1 MAEIDLIERLDEAIA
16 AILAGEARRDVA
28 EPELAM
34 LALVAAD
41 LRGLPDPQFKRELK
55 GRILPMAT
63 VTEVRI
69 PEGLHTVTPYLAG
82 EGATKLI
89 DFLERAFDA
98 RVEARHPRPDDPGKI
113 MHSEIVIGDSRIE
126 LGDVSDV
133 MDARRF
139 ELHLYV
145 EDADAVY
152 AKAVA
157 AGARTLH
164 APMDQPYGDRE
175 AGIED
180 PMGNYWYIATHGKE
194 IRPEG
199 FRSITPFFHAKDAAE
214 FIEFLKT
221 AFGATE
227 KELVMSPQGTVTY
240 ATFLIGDSPIE
251 LASAHGDWQPMP
263 AAMHLFVS
271 DADRVYQRALDAGA
285 TTLFPPSDQPY
296 GQRVGGVID
305 AEGNRWYIATP
316 HSTP

>member
-1 MAEIDLIERLDEAIA
+1 MAEIDLIERLDEAIDA
-16 AILAGEARRDVA
+16 MLAGETRRDVA

-55 GRILPMAT
+55 RRILPMTGMQT
-63 VTEVRI
+63 VM
-69 PEGLHTVTPYLAG
+69 PYLAG
-82 EGATKLI
+82 EGAAKLI
-89 DFLERAFDA
+89 DFLERAFGA
-98 RVEARHPRPDDPGKI
+98 KVEERHPRPDDPEKI
-113 MHSEIVIGDSRIE
+113 MHSQILIGDSRIE
-126 LGDVSDV
+126 LGDVENLA
-133 MDARRF
+133 DARRF

-145 EDADAVY
+145 EDVDAVY
-152 AKAVA
+152 EKAVA

-164 APMDQPYGDRE
+164 APTDQPYGDRE

-199 FRSITPFFHAKDAAE
+199 FRWITPFFHATRATE
-214 FIEFLKT
+214 FIDFLKG
-221 AFGATE
+221 AFGAME
-227 KELVMSPQGTVTY
+227 KELVMSPQGGVTY

-251 LASAHGDWQPMP
+251 LSSAHGEWQPMP
-263 AAMHLFVS
+263 AAMHLFVD
-271 DADRVYQRALDAGA
+271 DADRVYKRALDAGG

-305 AEGNRWYIATP
+305 PEGNRWYIATLL
-316 HSTP
+316 

>member
-1 MAEIDLIERLDEAIA
+1 MAEIDLIERLDETID
-16 AILAGEARRDVA
+16 AILAGESRRDVA

-34 LALVAAD
+34 LALLAAE

-55 GRILPMAT
+55 GRILPMT
-63 VTEVRI
+63 TTTEVRV

-82 EGATKLI
+82 VGAANLI
-89 DFLERAFDA
+89 DFMERAFGA
-98 RVEARHPRPDDPGKI
+98 QVEERVPRPDDPEKL
-113 MHSEIVIGDSRIE
+113 MHSQILIGDSRIE

-145 EDADAVY
+145 EDVDSVY
-152 AKAVA
+152 EKAVA

-164 APMDQPYGDRE
+164 APTDQPYGDRE

-180 PMGNYWYIATHGKE
+180 PMGNYWYIATHGQE

-199 FRSITPFFHAKDAAE
+199 FRSITPFFHANRATD
-214 FIEFLKT
+214 FIDFLAVT
-221 AFGATE
+221 FGATQ

-240 ATFLIGDSPIE
+240 ATFVIGDSPIE
-251 LASAHGDWQPMP
+251 LASSHEQWQPMP
-263 AAMHLFVS
+263 AAMHVFVD
-271 DADRVYQRALDAGA
+271 DADRVYQRALDGGA
-285 TTLFPPSDQPY
+285 KTLFPPSDQPY

-305 AEGNRWYIATP
+305 VEGNRWYIATVL
-316 HSTP
+316 

>member
-1 MAEIDLIERLDEAIA
+1 MAEIDLIERLDEAID
-16 AILAGEARRDVA
+16 AILAGEGRVA

-41 LRGLPDPQFKRELK
+41 LRGLPNPQFKRELK
-55 GRILPMAT
+55 GRILPMTTA
-63 VTEVRI
+63 TEVRI

-82 EGATKLI
+82 FGAAQLI
-89 DFLERAFDA
+89 DFMERAFDA
-98 RVEARHPRPDDPGKI
+98 KVEARHPRPDDPEKI

-152 AKAVA
+152 EKAVA

-164 APMDQPYGDRE
+164 APTDQPYGDRE

-180 PMGNYWYIATHGKE
+180 PMGNYWYIATRGKDV
-194 IRPEG
+194 RPEG
-199 FRSITPFFHAKDAAE
+199 FRSITPFFHATNATA
-214 FIEFLKT
+214 FIDFLKN

-227 KELVMSPQGTVTY
+227 KELVMSPQGGVTY
-240 ATFLIGDSPIE
+240 ATYVIGDSPIE
-251 LASAHGDWQPMP
+251 LASAHGEWQPMP
-263 AAMHLFVS
+263 AAMHVFVD

-285 TTLFPPSDQPY
+285 QTLFAPVDQPY
-296 GQRVGGVID
+296 GQRIGGVID
-305 AEGNRWYIATP
+305 AEGNRWYMATVV
-316 HSTP
+316 

>member
-1 MAEIDLIERLDEAIA
+1 MAEIDLIERLDEAID
-16 AILAGEARRDVA
+16 AILGGEARPLP

-41 LRGLPDPQFKRELK
+41 LRGLPDPKFKRELK
-55 GRILPMAT
+55 GRILPMTTAT
-63 VTEVRI
+63 ET
-69 PEGLHTVTPYLAG
+69 GLHTVTPYLAG
-82 EGATKLI
+82 AGAAKLI
-89 DFLERAFDA
+89 DFMERAFGA
-98 RVEARHPRPDDPGKI
+98 KVEMRVPRPEDPEKI
-113 MHSEIVIGDSRIE
+113 MHSEITIGDSRIE

-145 EDADAVY
+145 EDVDAVY
-152 AKAVA
+152 EKAMA

-199 FRSITPFFHAKDAAE
+199 FRWITPFFHATRAVE
-214 FIEFLKT
+214 FIDFLKS

-227 KELVMSPQGTVTY
+227 KELVMSPQGGVTY

-251 LASAHGDWQPMP
+251 LASAHGEWQPMP
-263 AAMHLFVS
+263 AAMHLFVD

-285 TTLFPPSDQPY
+285 TVLFPPADQPY
-296 GQRVGGVID
+296 GQRVGGVVD
-305 AEGNRWYIATP
+305 AEGNRWYIATVL
-316 HSTP
+316 

>member
-1 MAEIDLIERLDEAIA
+1 MAEIDLIERLDEAID

-28 EPELAM
+28 EPDLAM

-55 GRILPMAT
+55 VRILPMTTAN
-63 VTEVRI
+63 EVRI
-69 PEGLHTVTPYLAG
+69 PEGVHTVTPYLAG
-82 EGATKLI
+82 EGAAKLI
-89 DFLERAFDA
+89 DFMERAFDA
-98 RVEARHPRPDDPGKI
+98 KVEARYPRPNDPEKI

-126 LGDVSDV
+126 LGDVEDPA
-133 MDARRF
+133 DARRF

-145 EDADAVY
+145 EDVDAVY

-164 APMDQPYGDRE
+164 APVDQPYGDRE

-199 FRSITPFFHAKDAAE
+199 FHSITPFFHASHATELID
-214 FIEFLKT
+214 FLKH
-221 AFGATE
+221 AFGATQ
-227 KELVMSPQGTVTY
+227 KELVMSPEGTVTY
-240 ATFLIGDSPIE
+240 ATFVIGDSPLE
-251 LASAHGDWQPMP
+251 LSSAHGEWQPMP
-263 AAMHLFVS
+263 AAMHLFVDDS
-271 DADRVYQRALDAGA
+271 DRVYQRALDAGA
-285 TTLFPPSDQPY
+285 TPLFPPSDQPY

-305 AEGNRWYIATP
+305 PEGNRWYIATVL
-316 HSTP
+316 

>member
-1 MAEIDLIERLDEAIA
+1 MAEIDLIERLDEAID
-16 AILAGEARRDVA
+16 AILAGEARGIA

-55 GRILPMAT
+55 GRILPMT
-63 VTEVRI
+63 TTTEVRI

-82 EGATKLI
+82 EDAANLI
-89 DFLERAFDA
+89 DFMERAFGA
-98 RVEARHPRPDDPGKI
+98 TVEERFPRPDDPEKL
-113 MHSEIVIGDSRIE
+113 MHSVILIGDSRIE
-126 LGDVSDV
+126 LGDVQDPA
-133 MDARRF
+133 DARRF

-152 AKAVA
+152 EKAVA

-164 APMDQPYGDRE
+164 PPIDQPYGDRE
-175 AGIED
+175 ASIED

-199 FRSITPFFHAKDAAE
+199 FRSITPFFHANHAVE
-214 FIEFLKT
+214 LVGFLT
-221 AFGATE
+221 SAFGATE
-227 KELVMSPQGTVTY
+227 KERVSGPEGSIVYTTVV
-240 ATFLIGDSPIE
+240 IGDSPLE
-251 LASAHGDWQPMP
+251 LSSAHAQWKPMP
-263 AAMHLFVS
+263 AAMHLFVD

-285 TTLFPPSDQPY
+285 TTLFPPTDQPY

-305 AEGNRWYIATP
+305 PEGNRWYIATVL
-316 HSTP
+316 

>member
-1 MAEIDLIERLDEAIA
+1 MAETDLIERLDEAID

-55 GRILPMAT
+55 RRILPMTA
-63 VTEVRI
+63 
-69 PEGLHTVTPYLAG
+69 LHTVIPYLAG
-82 EGATKLI
+82 EGAAKLI
-89 DFLERAFDA
+89 DFMERAFGA
-98 RVEARHPRPDDPGKI
+98 KVEERYPRPDDPEKI
-113 MHSEIVIGDSRIE
+113 MHSQILIGDSRIE
-126 LGDVSDV
+126 LGDVEDV
-133 MDARRF
+133 ADARRF

-152 AKAVA
+152 EKAVA

-199 FRSITPFFHAKDAAE
+199 FRSITPFFHATRGTE
-214 FIEFLKT
+214 FIEFLKS

-227 KELVMSPQGTVTY
+227 KELVMSPQGGVTY

-251 LASAHGDWQPMP
+251 LASAHGEWQPMP
-263 AAMHLFVS
+263 AAMHLFV
-271 DADRVYQRALDAGA
+271 DDVDGIYQRALDAGA
-285 TTLFPPSDQPY
+285 KTLFPPSDQPY

-305 AEGNRWYIATP
+305 PEGNRWYIAKVL
-316 HSTP
+316 